1 MQTISFNTESES
13 IIEPSPLFVSPT
25 QLRAWRECPKK
36 HDYIYNKWL
45 KPKGRRVFFD
55 KGNYT
60 HELMHVYY
68 QLLGSSGKAP
78 GSDFLVS
85 ALLSRIRNDV
95 DMHTDIE
102 NVEIYN
108 SVMKLMSRY
117 ISIQSPKIDR
127 GLKIEGIEYELQVP
141 TGIYHQDR
149 EVVLFG
155 FIDLVY
161 RTLRGDYVVRDHKTG
176 ANPRLW
182 NNDTVEADSQLLFY
196 GTGIHRLFGV
206 APKVEINYC
215 NTFEYKNK
223 PSDNQFALYT
233 AIHTE
238 KEYENFFSDTLQLIE
253 DMLQSKPTPHY
264 DSSMCTRCAFWN
276 PCRMERKGVSVENL
290 IKADYEI
297 VDRSGIQRPVPF
309 TASQNNT

>member
-1 MQTISFNTESES
+1 MQTINFNPDQQPVET
-13 IIEPSPLFVSPT
+13 PSPLYISPT

-36 HDYIYNKWL
+36 HDYIYHKCL
-45 KPKGRRVFFD
+45 KPKGRKVFFD

-85 ALLSRIRNDV
+85 ALLSRIRKDIEL
-95 DMHTDIE
+95 HTDIQ

-117 ISIQSPKIDR
+117 ITIQSPKIDR
-127 GLKIEGIEYELQVP
+127 GLRILGTEYEMQVP
-141 TGIYHQDR
+141 TGVYHEDR
-149 EVVLFG
+149 EIILFG
-155 FIDLVY
+155 FIDLLY
-161 RTLRGDYVVRDHKTG
+161 RTLRGDTVVRDHKTG

-182 NNDTVEADSQLLFY
+182 TNDTVEADSQLLMY
-196 GTGIHRLFGV
+196 GTGIWKLLGV
-206 APKVEINYC
+206 VPKVEVNYC

-223 PSDNQFALYT
+223 PSDNQFALYS

-238 KEYENFFSDTLQLIE
+238 KEYKNFFQDTLQLIS
-253 DMLQSKPTPHY
+253 DMLSSNPTPHY
-264 DSSMCTRCAFWN
+264 DATCTRCAFYN
-276 PCRMERKGVSVENL
+276 PCRMERKGVSVENM
-290 IKADYEI
+290 INADYEI
-297 VDRSGIQRPVPF
+297 VDRTAIARPVPF
-309 TASQNNT
+309 TQQIN